1 MTKATEVY
9 IYTLSDPDSGEVR
22 YVGKANNVSKRLAT
36 HIRDSRR
43 SNRPVCNW
51 VAKLVNGGKVPVITT
66 IATCSSESWQ
76 EEERR
81 QISLYRS
88 NHSNL
93 LNLADGGD
101 QPGINI
107 ESNRRNGRKTAEKIH
122 NDPELHKIWRIKKN
136 AADALKWMEKN
147 STPERLEWFKNV
159 MRYAAYK
166 RPDVFGKWAAI

>member
-22 YVGKANNVSKRLAT
+22 YIGKANDINKRLAT

-43 SNRPVCNW
+43 SNRPICNW
-51 VAKLVNGGKVPVITT
+51 VAKLIRSGKVPVITT
-66 IATCSSESWQ
+66 IAICTPESWQ
-76 EEERR
+76 EEERK
-81 QISLYRS
+81 QIALFRS
-88 NHSNL
+88 THSNL

-107 ESNRRNGRKTAEKIH
+107 ESNRTNGRKVAKMIH
-122 NDPELHKIWRIKKN
+122 GDTELHRIWRIKKN

-159 MRYAAYK
+159 MRYAAIK
-166 RPDVFGKWAAI
+166 RPDVFGKWATV